1 MTMRAVL
8 YYGPKQLR
16 LERTRIPEI
25 REDEVLVRI
34 EVALTCGTDIKTY
47 HRGHPKI
54 IKEIPSPFGH
64 EFAGIVEKVG
74 SEVENFKPGMRVV
87 AANSAP
93 CNGCFYCRIDRPSLC
108 EHLEFLNGAYAEYI
122 RIPERI
128 VKQNLL
134 QIPDHITSKQAALC
148 EPLACVIHGIEQAHI
163 NMGDTV
169 AIVGAG
175 PIGLM
180 FTRLAKLKGARV
192 IVIGRNEFKLQKA
205 AKMGADEIISIF
217 NVPDPEE
224 AVKSMT
230 QEGHGVDVVIE
241 AVGLPDIW
249 EKAINITRKGGTI
262 TFFGGCENGTSVRID
277 TKKLHYDERKIIGVF
292 HHTPHY
298 FSTALNLIARGQV
311 DADQLI
317 THEYPLDQLETAFKL
332 IETRQALKV
341 AIHP

>member
-1 MTMRAVL
+1 MTMKAVL
-8 YYGPKQLR
+8 YYGPQQIR
-16 LERTRIPEI
+16 LERTRIPRINEH
-25 REDEVLVRI
+25 EVLVRI
-34 EVALTCGTDIKTY
+34 DVALTCGTDVKTF

-54 IKEIPSPFGH
+54 IQEIPSPFGH
-64 EFAGIVEKVG
+64 EFAGVVEEVG
-74 SEVENFKPGMRVV
+74 SGVKQFHPGMRVV

-128 VKQNLL
+128 VNQNLL
-134 QIPDHITSKQAALC
+134 AVPDHITSKQAALC

-180 FTRLAKLKGARV
+180 FTRLAKLKGAHV

-205 AKMGADEIISIF
+205 KKMGADEIISIYH
-217 NVPDPEE
+217 VPDPEE
-224 AVKSMT
+224 AVKALT
-230 QEGHGVDVVIE
+230 PEGQGVDAVIE
-241 AVGLPDIW
+241 AVGLPEIW
-249 EKAINITRKGGTI
+249 EKAINITRKGGVI

-298 FSTALNLIARGQV
+298 FSTALNLIARGQIDV
-311 DADQLI
+311 DQLI
-317 THEYPLDQLETAFKL
+317 THEFPLDELETAFKV

-341 AIHP
+341 AIYP